1 MEPNPTVCRD
11 DEGVVLSQSNPLSL
25 SLEPNPTVCSDDEGV
40 VLSQSNSL
48 SLSLSLSLWNQ
59 TPQCAV
65 MMKVLFSLKETNVAF
80 LFKGVPSLSPFL
92 IHSLIHSR
100 AHSLA
105 AHYGATKGP

>member
-1 MEPNPTVCRD
+1 MGGTSPVISPLLRSTVLTVLFSQRNPSHFYSK
-11 DEGVVLSQSNPLSL
+11 VLLL
-25 SLEPNPTVCSDDEGV
+25 L
-40 VLSQSNSL
+40 LL
-48 SLSLSLSLWNQ
+48 L
-59 TPQCAV
+59 
-65 MMKVLFSLKETNVAF
+65 KVLFSLKETNVAF

>member
-1 MEPNPTVCRD
+1 
-11 DEGVVLSQSNPLSL
+11 
-25 SLEPNPTVCSDDEGV
+25 
-40 VLSQSNSL
+40 
-48 SLSLSLSLWNQ
+48 
-59 TPQCAV
+59 V
-65 MMKVLFSLKETNVAF
+65 MMKVLFSLKETTVAF

>member
-1 MEPNPTVCRD
+1 VGGTSPVISPLLRSTVLTVLFSQRNPSHFYSK
-11 DEGVVLSQSNPLSL
+11 VLLLLLLLKVLFSL
-25 SLEPNPTVCSDDEGV
+25 KET
-40 VLSQSNSL
+40 
-48 SLSLSLSLWNQ
+48 LSLSLWNQ

-65 MMKVLFSLKETNVAF
+65 MMKVLFSLKETTVAF

>member
-1 MEPNPTVCRD
+1 MGGTSPVISPLLRSTVLTVLFSQRNPSHFYSK
-11 DEGVVLSQSNPLSL
+11 VLLL
-25 SLEPNPTVCSDDEGV
+25 L
-40 VLSQSNSL
+40 LL
-48 SLSLSLSLWNQ
+48 L
-59 TPQCAV
+59 
-65 MMKVLFSLKETNVAF
+65 KVLFSLKETTVAF